1 MRHTYRTMIIKNI
14 SGSTQYVAIGQ
25 RAGRGSRFSRGRE
38 LANNAT
44 ASFDDSPAS
53 LAQARALVVRGL
65 IQIVSGPDASAE
77 DGSRN
82 VPASGSITLST
93 TGPSNG
99 NYVILNGVKFQWA
112 ATAVGLADGVV
123 WAGAA
128 AVGATAAGVLRT
140 AVNAH
145 ATVGVKLG
153 STITVGTDSVLPV
166 TASAGSD
173 ITVGANYANSKLG
186 AEITLNAA
194 TLVDGTPG
202 KIKESVEITHTVTA
216 GNVSAT
222 KWFVP
227 TGVLSTPSNWIV
239 QCRTAAGLIKPTLL
253 CSFVFDTVTKGNLI
267 VNDSA
272 ASTLAAGDI
281 LTIHVLGA

>member
-1 MRHTYRTMIIKNI
+1 MIIKNI

-38 LANNAT
+38 LANNTT

-112 ATAVGLADGVV
+112 ATAVGLAAGVV

-128 AVGATAAGVLRT
+128 ASGATAAGVLRT

-153 STITVGTDSVLPV
+153 STITIGTDSVLPV

-194 TLVDGTPG
+194 TLVNGTLG

-216 GNVSAT
+216 GNVTAT

-239 QCRTAAGLIKPTLL
+239 QCRTAAGLIKPTAD
-253 CSFVFDTVTKGNLI
+253 CTFVFDTVTKGNLN
-267 VNDSA
+267 VDDSFA
-272 ASTLAAGDI
+272 ADLDAGDI